1 MDLILTGRPVNADEA
16 LQIGLANRVVETGTA
31 REEAEKLAEQIS
43 AFPRECMLSDR
54 QSVYEGFN
62 MNFADA
68 MEQEFLKGYEIVIV
82 SGETI
87 QGASKFTSGTGRHG
101 KF

>member
-1 MDLILTGRPVNADEA
+1 
-16 LQIGLANRVVETGTA
+16 
-31 REEAEKLAEQIS
+31 
-43 AFPRECMLSDR
+43 MLSDR

-87 QGASKFTSGTGRHG
+87 LGASKFTSGTGRHG